1 MQMLCCHVGC
11 LWFEPGGSFERRATG
26 CQSSMPGTGPRV
38 FLRDERIN
46 IPLYKMR
53 LSEGFFTKK
62 EVQLHLHPH
71 IIGSTHLPIAHLPT
85 FQVITSSHIWLLI
98 KCSHI

>member
-1 MQMLCCHVGC
+1 MQMLCCHVGSS
-11 LWFEPGGSFERRATG
+11 WFEPGASFERGATG

-38 FLRDERIN
+38 FLCDERIY

-62 EVQLHLHPH
+62 EVLHPH
-71 IIGSTHLPIAHLPT
+71 VNRSTDLHIAHLP
-85 FQVITSSHIWLLI
+85 TSSHIWLLI

>member
-1 MQMLCCHVGC
+1 MQMCCHVGSSWC
-11 LWFEPGGSFERRATG
+11 TLPGASFERRATG

-38 FLRDERIN
+38 FLCERIN

-53 LSEGFFTKK
+53 LSEEFFTKK
-62 EVQLHLHPH
+62 IKKEVLHPH
-71 IIGSTHLPIAHLPT
+71 VNRSTDLPIAHLPT
-85 FQVITSSHIWLLI
+85 FSHIWPLI

>member
-1 MQMLCCHVGC
+1 MQMCCHVGSSWC
-11 LWFEPGGSFERRATG
+11 TLPGASFERRATG

-38 FLRDERIN
+38 FLCDECIN

-62 EVQLHLHPH
+62 EVLHPH
-71 IIGSTHLPIAHLPT
+71 VNRSTDLHIAHLP
-85 FQVITSSHIWLLI
+85 TSSHIWLLI